1 MTPVLRPEGWTPRPG
16 SRVRILPDPKA
27 AADEPLPPAGVWYV
41 IDRAPEPTH
50 WWLWAHDDEAKAWTA
65 ASPSNAGW
73 PAASRCPLAGWSR
86 PRSLTQRDRRWR
98 CRHGR
103 HGQCPF
109 GHWLSDRSGPP

>member
-65 ASPSNAGW
+65 ASPSNARLARCLSLPSRRLVPTSVAY
-73 PAASRCPLAGWSR
+73 PA
-86 PRSLTQRDRRWR
+86 
-98 CRHGR
+98 
-103 HGQCPF
+103 
-109 GHWLSDRSGPP
+109 